1 MIIVISEALVISI
14 ISSIIAYYICKW
26 LDRNI

>member
-1 MIIVISEALVISI
+1 MIIVISEALVVGI
-14 ISSIIAYYICKW
+14 ISSIIAHYICKW